1 MNKRIIILISTFF
14 ITQLLAQDITDGC
27 DLPENPLGG
36 GYLHLTADGAVLY
49 KSPEAIAGWQFNV
62 EGATVNSAS
71 GGDTQAAGLIIN
83 ASGDMVLAF
92 SLSGGS
98 IPAGCGTLV
107 ELDLNGEATG
117 LINLVFS
124 DTNAQGIYFEYYAG
138 GDEPVLGCTDMN
150 ACNYN
155 ADATEDDGSCDYA
168 EENYDCDGNC
178 TAGEDCA
185 GECGGSAVNDACGV
199 CNGDGPEMCWECGF

>member
-1 MNKRIIILISTFF
+1 MKWYKHIVFF
-14 ITQLLAQDITDGC
+14 LVMTVAAWSATDITDGC

-36 GYLHLTADGAVLY
+36 GYLHLTSDGAVLY
-49 KSPEAIAGWQFNV
+49 KSPEAIAGWQFNI
-62 EGATVNSAS
+62 EGATANSAS

-124 DTNAQGIYFEYYAG
+124 DTNAQAIYFEYYDGSSDDVAG
-138 GDEPVLGCTDMN
+138 CMDMN

-155 ADATEDDGSCDYA
+155 AEATEDDG
-168 EENYDCDGNC
+168 
-178 TAGEDCA
+178 
-185 GECGGSAVNDACGV
+185 
-199 CNGDGPEMCWECGF
+199 